1 MAGMHTDPDTAFRA
15 GAKAAIEAGLAN
27 PGDYVLIVGSLP
39 MQARAGRTNL
49 VHVRQI

>member
-1 MAGMHTDPDTAFRA
+1 MAGMHTDPDAAFRA

-27 PGDYVLIVGSLP
+27 PGDHVLIVGSLP